1 MRHVVVFLFILT
13 ATAAAVAQTIEL
25 RPMDVYFIDFSKIGV
40 DLDGDGLREVFIEVS
55 VPPLGENIWM
65 HIWLS
70 TERGRISA
78 DLTPPRGVKYEAWG
92 WGNHV

>member
-1 MRHVVVFLFILT
+1 MCIDT
-13 ATAAAVAQTIEL
+13 SI
-25 RPMDVYFIDFSKIGV
+25 YFNCDSYRCCTDDRTTPHGCVLLISKIGV
-40 DLDGDGLREVFIEVS
+40 GLDGDGLREVFIEIS
-55 VPPLGENIWM
+55 VPPLGGNIWM
-65 HIWLS
+65 YIWLS